1 MKKLIKATV
10 VSFAVISVAGFA
22 GAQQLAP
29 QKVLTDLS
37 AEQIAKV
44 NGLGGISNKEATTS
58 PVYDFHLKNILTP
71 SQLQTYNQLKDGERH
86 SSTGKHHIFN
96 IDSK

>member
-1 MKKLIKATV
+1 MKNLMKATI
-10 VSFAVISVAGFA
+10 VSFAVMSIAGIA

-37 AEQIAKV
+37 AEQITAL
-44 NGLGGISNKEATTS
+44 NGLGAISNSEATTS
-58 PVYDFHLKNILTP
+58 PAYDFHVKQILTP
-71 SQLQTYNQLKDGERH
+71 AQFQQYNKLKDGERDTANKAH
-86 SSTGKHHIFN
+86 NIFN